1 MTQVSALSAT
11 ELVSIVVTNVS
22 NWIIKVYVRFREM
35 EMLSIICTAFQIKE
49 GKETAMQRHFSG
61 NIIID
66 LGRKPWED
74 AMYMFVECVI

>member
-1 MTQVSALSAT
+1 MTQGSALNTT
-11 ELVSIVVTNVS
+11 ELVSIAGNNVS

-35 EMLSIICTAFQIKE
+35 ETLSIICTAFQIKE
-49 GKETAMQRHFSG
+49 GKETAVQRHFSG

-66 LGRKPWED
+66 FGLKPWED